1 MSIINR
7 LIYLILGGALLLSGT
22 GCRKY
27 VEVTPV
33 GKRALVNMNDYQLL
47 LYNANEMQG
56 SYGYPLYAADDYGV
70 SDPAFETNMN
80 SVQGAVY
87 SWAVTFVGEG
97 DDQDWSRFYK
107 QIFTCNQII
116 EGVRDS
122 EGGTPAQ
129 KDRIR
134 AEALV
139 HRAHAYLMLVN
150 CYARHYNKATAS
162 TDAGVPV
169 LVTTDLY
176 AKLNRASVQAVYD
189 QVKADLEEAIPALP
203 DQAIIN
209 LVPSATA
216 AYGLLARTSLYMGDY
231 TNAAKYADSAL
242 SRQSTLLDL
251 RTYVGNE
258 VNLPRIYQDPEVM
271 LAKDTRGLTQVYALN
286 PSLVQLFTT
295 GDLRYTLFT
304 ADGSSFAWAPF
315 TGRGYWRTMLTNTGA
330 WTGPGVAEMMLIRAE
345 CDARGGKTADALS
358 LLNALREKRFTADTY
373 ADLTAATPEEALLL
387 VLEERRRE
395 LMGTG
400 LRWFDQKRLNLEP
413 AFATTV
419 TRTYLGQTYT
429 LEPNSNRYVFPI
441 ATTYIRFNPE
451 ITQNPR

>member
-1 MSIINR
+1 MFIINR
-7 LIYLILGGALLLSGT
+7 LIYLILGSALLLPGT

-33 GKRALVNMNDYQLL
+33 GKRALVNTNDYQLL
-47 LYNANEMQG
+47 LYNANDFQA
-56 SYGYPLYAADDYGV
+56 SYGYPLYAADDYGI
-70 SDPAFETNMN
+70 SDPNFETNMN

-87 SWAVTFVGEG
+87 TWAATFVGENE
-97 DDQDWSRFYK
+97 DQDWARFYR
-107 QIFTCNQII
+107 QIYFCNQII
-116 EGVRDS
+116 EGVGDS
-122 EGGTPAQ
+122 QGGTPAQ

-150 CYARHYNKATAS
+150 SYARHYNKATAS
-162 TDAGVPV
+162 TDPGVP
-169 LVTTDLY
+169 LLLAPDLY

-189 QVKADLEEAIPALP
+189 QVKADLEQAIPALP

-216 AYGLLARTSLYMGDY
+216 AYGLLARTSLYMADY

-242 SRQSTLLDL
+242 ARQSTLLDL
-251 RTYVGNE
+251 RAYVDNV

-286 PSLVQLFTT
+286 PSLLQLFTA
-295 GDLRYTLFT
+295 GDLRYTIYT

-315 TGRGYWRTMLTNTGA
+315 PGRGYWRPMLTNTGA

-345 CDARGGKTADALS
+345 CDARDSKTADALS
-358 LLNALREKRFTADTY
+358 LLNALRVKRITADAY
-373 ADLTAATPEEALLL
+373 ADLTAATPEEALRL

-413 AFATTV
+413 AFSTTV
-419 TRTYLGQTYT
+419 TRSYLGQTYT

-441 ATTYIRFNPE
+441 ATTYIQFNPE